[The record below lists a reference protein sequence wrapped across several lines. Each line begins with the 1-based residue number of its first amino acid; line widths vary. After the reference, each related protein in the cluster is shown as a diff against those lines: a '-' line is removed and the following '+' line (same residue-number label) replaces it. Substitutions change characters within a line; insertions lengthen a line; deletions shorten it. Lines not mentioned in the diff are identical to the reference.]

1 MRAEHEIN
9 YVFSMFLPVESTLVA
24 HSVLFIIQNH
34 CFAITLQL
42 LDTWSWW
49 YCFLWSPQTSLWHIW
64 CFPSLSADQ
73 RKDHCEPAGLRNS
86 QQHTPHQL
94 LVSDWTVWKKRK
106 KKKKTL
112 IEHISSSPTLNSL
125 FQSCVTISLKA
136 DSSDQMD
143 LRSTGEWKRG
153 SETIRRYFPE
163 DLMWTVNR
171 KRVN

>member
-86 QQHTPHQL
+86 QQRTPHQL

-106 KKKKTL
+106 KRKKKHWLNTFPAAQLWTL
-112 IEHISSSPTLNSL
+112 YSRAAWL
-125 FQSCVTISLKA
+125 FPLKLTVLIRWTW
-136 DSSDQMD
+136 DR
-143 LRSTGEWKRG
+143 LG
-153 SETIRRYFPE
+153 SENGVVKLSENIFQRT
-163 DLMWTVNR
+163 
-171 KRVN
+171 